1 MNKTKPGTSVKRL
14 WNLLKLDK
22 RDVKHILFYA
32 LLAGLINLAVP
43 LGIQAIVNLIQGGRV
58 STSWGVLVILVTLA
72 VGMVGVFELLQLRL
86 AENIQQ
92 KIFTRSSFEFAYRF
106 PKIKSEALQN
116 IYPPELANRFFE
128 TITVQ
133 KGVSK
138 ILLDLPAATVQ
149 IILGVALLSL
159 YHPFFILYGLLLVL
173 LLYLVFKFTAAK
185 GLKTSLDESKNKY
198 QVAYWI
204 QEIARNLKSFKISG
218 RSKLAIEK
226 NDRLTAEYLKERE
239 DHFGVLKMQYVK
251 LIVFKILVAGGLLA
265 IGGLL
270 VLNQQMNIGQFVAAE
285 IIILLIISSVEKLI
299 RGLEDIY
306 DTLTSLEK
314 IGQVVDKPLE
324 AFENQNSVDISN
336 GIKLELKDVAFE
348 PDGYSVLKGIN
359 FSLEPQKTLLI
370 TGPAGNGRTSLL
382 KLISGIFTPTNGKIY
397 INDTARH
404 TLVLNEYRQHLG
416 TVLPDEIPFEG
427 SLWENITFGDTSISD
442 QDIDWA
448 LEHSGLKDF
457 VKDQPDG
464 IFSQIHPEGRY
475 LSTLIAKRIILARAI
490 VRKPSILILKEP
502 LEKFEPREQ
511 KRIFKFLTKP
521 TNKWSLIVASNDEIW
536 TEVSDTRIELR
547 EGRIVKSL

>member
-1 MNKTKPGTSVKRL
+1 MKKPEPGKTVKRL
-14 WNLLKLDK
+14 WNLLKLDN

-32 LLAGLINLAVP
+32 LFAGLINLAVP

-58 STSWGVLVILVTLA
+58 STSWIILVILVTLA

-116 IYPPELANRFFE
+116 IYPPELANRFFD

-138 ILLDLPAATVQ
+138 ILLDLPSAAVQ
-149 IILGVALLSL
+149 IILGVILLSL

-218 RSKLAIEK
+218 RSKLAIQK
-226 NDRLTAEYLKERE
+226 NDRLTAAYLKERE
-239 DHFGVLKMQYVK
+239 DHFGVLKIQYIK
-251 LIVFKILVAGGLLA
+251 LIVFKVLVAGGLLA
-265 IGGLL
+265 IGGIL

-299 RGLEDIY
+299 RGLEDVY

-314 IGQVVDKPLE
+314 LGQVVDKPLE
-324 AFENQNSVDISN
+324 AFENQNSVDASN
-336 GIKLELKDVAFE
+336 GIKLELKEVAFE
-348 PDGYSVLKGIN
+348 PEGHTVLEGIN
-359 FSLEPQKTLLI
+359 FTLAPRKSLLI

-382 KLISGIFTPTNGKIY
+382 KLISGIFTPTKGKIY

-416 TVLPDEIPFEG
+416 TMLPEEIPFEG
-427 SLWENITFGDTSISD
+427 SLWENITFGDESISD
-442 QDIDWA
+442 QNIDWA
-448 LEHSGLKDF
+448 LEHSGLKEF

-490 VRKPSILILKEP
+490 VRKPSVLILKEP
-502 LEKFEPREQ
+502 LEKFELQEK
-511 KRIFKFLTKP
+511 KRILKFLTDPK
-521 TNKWSLIVASNDEIW
+521 NNWSLVVASNDELW
-536 TEVSDTRIELR
+536 KNACDENLELQD
-547 EGRIVKSL
+547 GRIVKSL

>member
-1 MNKTKPGTSVKRL
+1 MNKTKPGTSAKRL
-14 WNLLKLDK
+14 WKLLKLDK

-58 STSWGVLVILVTLA
+58 STSWVILVVLVTMA

-106 PKIKSEALQN
+106 PKIKSEALQSV
-116 IYPPELANRFFE
+116 YPPELANRFFD
-128 TITVQ
+128 TTTVQ

-138 ILLDLPAATVQ
+138 ILLDLPAASVQ
-149 IILGVALLSL
+149 IILGVILLSL

-173 LLYLVFKFTAAK
+173 LLFLVFKFTAAK
-185 GLKTSLDESKNKY
+185 GLKTSMDESKNKY

-218 RSKLAIEK
+218 RSKLAMAK
-226 NDRLTAEYLKERE
+226 NDRLTAAYLKERE
-239 DHFGVLKMQYVK
+239 DHFGVLKNQYIK

-314 IGQVVDKPLE
+314 IAQVVDKPLE
-324 AFENQNSVDISN
+324 NIESQNTVDITN

-348 PDGYSVLKGIN
+348 PEGHSVLKKIN
-359 FSLEPQKTLLI
+359 FTLEPGKILLI

-382 KLISGIFTPTNGKIY
+382 KLISGIFTPTSGKIY

-416 TVLPDEIPFEG
+416 TVLLEETPFEG
-427 SLWENITFGDTSISD
+427 SLWENITFGDKSISD
-442 QDIDWA
+442 QSIDWA
-448 LEHSGLKDF
+448 LEKSGLKEF
-457 VKDQPDG
+457 VKNQPDG
-464 IFSQIHPEGRY
+464 IFSHIHPEGRY
-475 LSTLIAKRIILARAI
+475 LSNLIAKRIILARAI
-490 VRKPSILILKEP
+490 VKKPSILILKEP
-502 LEKFEPREQ
+502 LEKFEPSET
-511 KRIFKFLTKP
+511 KRIFKFLTDP
-521 TNKWSLIVASNDEIW
+521 ANNWSLIIASNNNLW
-536 TEVSDTRIELR
+536 KEVCDLRLELQ
-547 EGRIVKSL
+547 EGSIVKSL

>member
-1 MNKTKPGTSVKRL
+1 MSKIKPGTPVKRL

-32 LLAGLINLAVP
+32 LFAGLINLAVP

-58 STSWGVLVILVTLA
+58 STSWIILVVLVTLA

-92 KIFTRSSFEFAYRF
+92 KIFTRSSFEFTYRF

-116 IYPPELANRFFE
+116 IYPPELANRFFD
-128 TITVQ
+128 TLAVQ

-138 ILLDLPAATVQ
+138 ILLDLPSATVQ
-149 IILGVALLSL
+149 IIFGVILLSL

-173 LLYLVFKFTAAK
+173 LLYLIFKFTAAN

-204 QEIARNLKSFKISG
+204 QEVARNLNSFKISG
-218 RSKLAIEK
+218 RSKLAILK
-226 NDRLTAEYLKERE
+226 NDRLTAKYLKERE
-239 DHFGVLKMQYVK
+239 EHFGVLKIQYIQ
-251 LIVFKILVAGGLLA
+251 LIIFKVLVAGGLLA
-265 IGGLL
+265 IGGIL

-314 IGQVVDKPLE
+314 LGQVVDKPLE
-324 AFENQNSVDISN
+324 ALENQNAISTPN
-336 GIKLELKDVAFE
+336 GFKIELKDVAFE
-348 PDGYSVLKGIN
+348 PEGHTVLKGIN
-359 FSLEPQKTLLI
+359 FTLDAGNFLLI
-370 TGPAGNGRTSLL
+370 NGPAGNGRTSLL
-382 KLISGIFTPTNGKIY
+382 KVISGIFTPTKGKMY

-404 TLVLNEYRQHLG
+404 TLVLNEYRQYIG
-416 TVLPDEIPFEG
+416 TYLPEEIPFEG
-427 SLWENITFGDTSISD
+427 SLWENITFGDESISD
-442 QDIDWA
+442 QNIDWA

-457 VKDQPDG
+457 VKEQPNG
-464 IFSQIHPEGRY
+464 IFSNIHPEGRY

-490 VRKPSILILKEP
+490 VKKPSLLILKEP
-502 LEKFEPREQ
+502 FEKFETSEK
-511 KRIFKFLTKP
+511 KRLLKFLTDP
-521 TNKWSLIVASNDEIW
+521 EHKWSLIVASNDEMW
-536 TEVSDTRIELR
+536 DSVCDKRLLLE

>member
-58 STSWGVLVILVTLA
+58 STSWVILVILVTLA

-185 GLKTSLDESKNKY
+185 GLKTSLNESKNKY

-359 FSLEPQKTLLI
+359 FTLEPQKTLLI

-511 KRIFKFLTKP
+511 KRIFKFLTEP

>member
-58 STSWGVLVILVTLA
+58 STSWVILVILVTLA

-359 FSLEPQKTLLI
+359 FTLEPQKTLLI

>member
-1 MNKTKPGTSVKRL
+1 MNKIKPGTTVKRL

-32 LLAGLINLAVP
+32 LFAGLMNLTVP

-58 STSWGVLVILVTLA
+58 STSWVILVILVTLA
-72 VGMVGVFELLQLRL
+72 VGLVGVFELLQLRL

-92 KIFTRSSFEFAYRF
+92 KIFTRASFEFSYRF

-116 IYPPELANRFFE
+116 IYPPELANRFFD

-138 ILLDLPAATVQ
+138 MLLDLPSATVQ
-149 IILGVALLSL
+149 IILGVILLSL

-173 LLYLVFKFTAAK
+173 LLYIVFKFTAAK

-204 QEIARNLKSFKISG
+204 QEIARNLNSFKISG

-226 NDRLTAEYLKERE
+226 NDRLTEKYLKERE
-239 DHFGVLKMQYVK
+239 GHFDILKIQYIK
-251 LIVFKILVAGGLLA
+251 LIVFKVLVAGGLLA
-265 IGGLL
+265 IGGML

-314 IGQVVDKPLE
+314 LGQVVDKPLE
-324 AFENQNSVDISN
+324 AFENQNQVDASQ
-336 GIKLELKDVAFE
+336 GIQIEFKDVAFE
-348 PDGYSVLKGIN
+348 PEGYSVLKNIN
-359 FSLEPQKTLLI
+359 FTIGPGKILLI
-370 TGPAGNGRTSLL
+370 SGPAGNGRTSLL
-382 KLISGIFTPTNGKIY
+382 KLISGIFTPTQGKIY
-397 INDTARH
+397 INNTARH
-404 TLVLNEYRQHLG
+404 SLVLNQYRQHLG
-416 TVLPDEIPFEG
+416 TFLPEEAPFEG
-427 SLWENITFGDTSISD
+427 SLWENITFGDESISD
-442 QDIDWA
+442 QNIDWA

-457 VKDQPDG
+457 VKDQAEG
-464 IFSQIHPEGRY
+464 LYTRIHPEGRY

-490 VRKPSILILKEP
+490 VKKPSVLILKEP
-502 LEKFEPREQ
+502 LEKFEFREK
-511 KRIFKFLTKP
+511 KRILKFLTDP
-521 TNKWSLIVASNDEIW
+521 QNKWSLIIASNDELW
-536 TEVSDTRIELR
+536 KEVCDQRLELQ

>member
-1 MNKTKPGTSVKRL
+1 MKKPEPGKTVKRL
-14 WNLLKLDK
+14 WNLLKLDN

-32 LLAGLINLAVP
+32 LFAGLINLAVP

-58 STSWGVLVILVTLA
+58 STSWIILVILVTLA

-106 PKIKSEALQN
+106 PKIKSESLQN
-116 IYPPELANRFFE
+116 IYPPELANRFFD

-138 ILLDLPAATVQ
+138 ILLDLPSATVQ
-149 IILGVALLSL
+149 IILGVILLSL

-204 QEIARNLKSFKISG
+204 QEIARNLNSFKISG
-218 RSKLAIEK
+218 RSRLAIQK
-226 NDRLTAEYLKERE
+226 NDRLTASYLKERE
-239 DHFGVLKMQYVK
+239 DHFGILKIQYIK
-251 LIVFKILVAGGLLA
+251 LIVFKVLVAGGLLA
-265 IGGLL
+265 IGGIL

-299 RGLEDIY
+299 RGLEDVY

-314 IGQVVDKPLE
+314 LGQVVDKPLE
-324 AFENQNSVDISN
+324 AFENQNSVDVSN

-348 PDGYSVLKGIN
+348 PEGHTVLKGIN
-359 FSLEPQKTLLI
+359 LTLDPGKSLLI

-382 KLISGIFTPTNGKIY
+382 KLISGIFTPTKGKIY

-416 TVLPDEIPFEG
+416 TMLPEEIPFEG
-427 SLWENITFGDTSISD
+427 SLWENITFGDESISD
-442 QDIDWA
+442 QNIDWA
-448 LEHSGLKDF
+448 LEHSGLKEF
-457 VKDQPDG
+457 VKDQPEG

-490 VRKPSILILKEP
+490 VRKPSVLILKQP
-502 LEKFEPREQ
+502 LEKFELQEK
-511 KRIFKFLTKP
+511 KRILKFLTDPK
-521 TNKWSLIVASNDEIW
+521 NKWSLIVVSNDELW
-536 TEVSDTRIELR
+536 KNTSDETLELQD
-547 EGRIVKSL
+547 GRIVKSL